1 MWLLSNSN
9 NRIFVVVFVAW
20 EAWDSN
26 VNLLAGPGFFC
37 IVVYS
42 VLLQSCCPF
51 SFNYQLGPEITQKI
65 NFQTH
70 PWGIFLASGRA
81 CGGHVDWINWDWKT
95 HSKGGRHHFLGWCH
109 EMFYTKKK
117 NLDEHRHYHS
127 LLADSDCYVMW
138 PQHTP
143 WWTVKLNPFS
153 LKLDLMGILL

>member
-117 NLDEHRHYHS
+117 KSR
-127 LLADSDCYVMW
+127 
-138 PQHTP
+138 
-143 WWTVKLNPFS
+143 WTQALPFS
-153 LKLDLMGILL
+153 AGWLWLLCDMTPTHTVMDCQIKPILS